1 MNIFQNIR
9 IRLTLWYLLIVAI
22 LVTFSGGVAY
32 ILLSDSLS
40 RRTIDPWDIR
50 TATMLPQ
57 SDSGGLR
64 YTISNVSE
72 IAPQLGIYSSTE
84 ISYIKVFTR
93 QELLKMADPNGI
105 ITFKAYGDAIVA
117 IDQNMLL
124 TLEMTDAHFIWFYL
138 PNSSLNTRVLIVT
151 QSAYNMNQTLSTFRQ
166 ALLLTSLVTVILAGI
181 LGFFLIN
188 RMLHPVQAITR
199 TAREIQENNLSQR
212 LDVQAKDELGS
223 LATTLNQTFSRLE
236 AAFIREREFTA
247 DASHELRTP
256 LAIAQGEATLA
267 LKEERSREEY
277 QKALESISRQL
288 SRTSS
293 LINRLL
299 FLARSDDRLELVLT
313 EIDLTG
319 LMSETAQDA
328 RILCESKHIVLDW
341 QPENNATG
349 IKVKGDVIRLR
360 ELFLNLLENA
370 VRYTPEGG
378 RISLSVDKDSGYAR
392 IAVSDTGVGI
402 PAEHLPHI
410 FERFYRVDKS
420 RSRSEGGAGLGLAI
434 SRRIA
439 EVHGGRIEV
448 ASEAGKGSTF
458 TVFLPLGKADKS

>member
-1 MNIFQNIR
+1 MGIFSNIR
-9 IRLTLWYLLIVAI
+9 VRLTLWYLLIVAI
-22 LVTFSGGVAY
+22 LVTFSGEVAY

-93 QELLKMADPNGI
+93 QELLEMAAPDGV
-105 ITFKAYGDAIVA
+105 ITFKTTGDSTVS
-117 IDQNMLL
+117 IDKNLL
-124 TLEMTDAHFIWFYL
+124 LAPEMTDAHFIWFYL
-138 PNSSLNTRVLIVT
+138 PSSSQSNRVLIVS

-166 ALLLTSLVTVILAGI
+166 ALLLTSLVTLILAGI

-199 TAREIQENNLSQR
+199 TAREIQENNLNRR
-212 LDVQAKDELGS
+212 LDVHANDELGS
-223 LATTLNQTFSRLE
+223 LAKTLNQTFSRLE

-267 LKEERSREEY
+267 LKEERSREDY

-299 FLARSDDRLELVLT
+299 FLARSDDRIELVLT
-313 EIDLTG
+313 GIDLNS
-319 LMSETAQDA
+319 LLSETAQDA
-328 RILCESKHIVLDW
+328 RVLCEPKQIALDW
-341 QPENNATG
+341 KPEENDQG
-349 IKVKGDVIRLR
+349 LIVRGDIVRLR

-378 RISLSVDKDSGYAR
+378 SIALTVRRETEYAR
-392 IAVSDTGVGI
+392 IAVSDTGMGI
-402 PAEHLPHI
+402 PPEHLPHI

-420 RSRSEGGAGLGLAI
+420 RSRAEGGVGLGLAI
-434 SRRIA
+434 SGRIA

-448 ASEAGKGSTF
+448 SSEVGKGSTF
-458 TVFLPLGKADKS
+458 TVFLPLLSEKKS